1 MITRPGPLLCIDH
14 GIKRIGLAVSDRSW
28 LVARELMVI
37 RRTTR
42 QADYTKINDAAG
54 QHQVCALVIGLPSDE
69 FRAEGE
75 HTQADTVRLWTAR
88 LQETT
93 SLPVIF
99 WDEQMSSEEAKPL
112 ARRAR
117 RAPDAPID
125 DLAAR
130 VILQSYLDALR
141 DGLAPDP
148 FGQGEEN

>member
-1 MITRPGPLLCIDH
+1 H

-28 LVARELMVI
+28 LVSRELMII

-42 QADYTKINDAAG
+42 EADFAKINAAAA
-54 QHQVCALVIGLPSDE
+54 QHRVCAIVVGLPSDE

-75 HTQADTVRLWTAR
+75 HTQADTVRLWTER
-88 LQETT
+88 LQATT
-93 SLPVIF
+93 PLPVIF

-117 RAPDAPID
+117 RPLDAPID

-130 VILQSYLDALR
+130 AILQSYLNALR

-148 FGQGEEN
+148 FERPEEN

>member
-1 MITRPGPLLCIDH
+1 VILRPGTLLGIDH

-37 RRTTR
+37 ARTTR
-42 QADYTKINDAAG
+42 AADFAKINAAAA
-54 QHQVCALVIGLPSDE
+54 QHHVYAFVIGLPSDE

-75 HTQADTVRLWTAR
+75 HTQADTVKLWTSR
-88 LQETT
+88 LQETST
-93 SLPVIF
+93 LPVIF

-117 RAPDAPID
+117 RAPEAPID

-141 DGLAPDP
+141 EGLAPDP
-148 FGQGEEN
+148 FERPEEN